1 MKKRIIAVTLCLL
14 LLMQLLTGC
23 TQHQALDVF
32 NTGIEFVGNAPLVFA
47 RRLVGSRTYGQDA
60 YTGTY
65 DGAYDGFTGFEC
77 LFGGTS
83 LKLHDDV
90 LITCTISA
98 QSGSAQ
104 LSFSSLDHEPEVLCE
119 AGGSCE
125 VTVQLPAGSN
135 YLNLITDDFTGS
147 IDLRVE

>member
-1 MKKRIIAVTLCLL
+1 MKRFFAIILATLTLAALL
-14 LLMQLLTGC
+14 AGC
-23 TQHQALDVF
+23 TQHQALDAF
-32 NTGIEFVGNAPLVFA
+32 NTGIEFVGNAPLMFA
-47 RRLVGSRTYGQDA
+47 RRLVGTRVYGQDC
-60 YTGTY
+60 YTGSY
-65 DGAYDGFTGFEC
+65 RGDYDGFTGFEC

-147 IDLRVE
+147 IDLNVE